1 MVLFEGASAR
11 AASGELS
18 AAGLLASFTSG
29 ENGTLECPTNR
40 KLLVYLLSSLQRD
53 APSFRVGFQKQG
65 EISKVGRNFNFRA
78 KFQFQGGIST

>member
-40 KLLVYLLSSLQRD
+40 TLKCPISLLFVHAHLVSCR
-53 APSFRVGFQKQG
+53 FRKIMVALVQNNY
-65 EISKVGRNFNFRA
+65 GRTCP
-78 KFQFQGGIST
+78 K

>member
-40 KLLVYLLSSLQRD
+40 TLKCPISLLFY
-53 APSFRVGFQKQG
+53 
-65 EISKVGRNFNFRA
+65 N
-78 KFQFQGGIST
+78 